1 MTPILDAT
9 ESLSP
14 MREPVKLALLAAI
27 GAGLGLLIV
36 AELVSDSFMLHLISQ
51 YSLYDEIAGA
61 GLGLLV
67 GMAIYGVYAAVTRP
81 QP

>member
-1 MTPILDAT
+1 
-9 ESLSP
+9 
-14 MREPVKLALLAAI
+14 MREPVKLAILAAI

-36 AELVSDSFMLHLISQ
+36 GELVSDSFMLHLISQ
-51 YSLYDEIAGA
+51 YSLYDEMAGA

-67 GMAIYGVYAAVTRP
+67 GMAIYGVYAAFTRP